1 MNQSYY
7 EPIVTYHENMTQEEL
22 KKLALQLRRDVADL
36 IDRKSVV

>member
-22 KKLALQLRRDVADL
+22 KSWHCNCEEMLQ
-36 IDRKSVV
+36 I